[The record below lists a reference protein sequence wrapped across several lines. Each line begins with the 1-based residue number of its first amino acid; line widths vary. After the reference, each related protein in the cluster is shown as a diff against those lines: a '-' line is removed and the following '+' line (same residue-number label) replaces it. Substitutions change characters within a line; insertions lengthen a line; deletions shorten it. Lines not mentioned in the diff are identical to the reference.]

1 MTERKLSKGEVN
13 EQIKNIYS
21 NLKSELIMCVKYH
34 RKNKPEKVQEY
45 FGTDNREEIQKQL
58 DGICKPFSLIQKIQI
73 EKVISDLHN
82 FYILPNE

>member
-21 NLKSELIMCVKYH
+21 NLKSDLILCVKYH
-34 RKNKPEKVQEY
+34 RKNKPEMVKEY

-58 DGICKPFSLIQKIQI
+58 DVICKPFSLIQKIQI